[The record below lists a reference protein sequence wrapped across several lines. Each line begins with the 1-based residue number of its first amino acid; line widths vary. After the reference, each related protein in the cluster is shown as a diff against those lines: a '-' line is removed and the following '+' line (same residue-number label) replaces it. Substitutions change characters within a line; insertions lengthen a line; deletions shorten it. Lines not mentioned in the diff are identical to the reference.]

1 MLSGAEFIVKGSAVY
16 IKYYT
21 YLVMFE
27 SESWTSISW
36 LTDFLVVVVGW
47 LSMAQLLWETVT
59 TLFQNTLYIKYIL
72 FQINKYSSEILKR
85 STCGWVNQCNC
96 HVVECNCHQ
105 MTVSLEHKIG
115 VEQAGQAFY
124 ILLGA
129 EFSGSQQAWV
139 TLSC

>member
-16 IKYYT
+16 IKNYT

-36 LTDFLVVVVGW
+36 LTDFLVVVGW

-72 FQINKYSSEILKR
+72 FQKNKYSSEILKR
-85 STCGWVNQCNC
+85 STCGWVN
-96 HVVECNCHQ
+96 
-105 MTVSLEHKIG
+105 L
-115 VEQAGQAFY
+115 
-124 ILLGA
+124 
-129 EFSGSQQAWV
+129 
-139 TLSC
+139 